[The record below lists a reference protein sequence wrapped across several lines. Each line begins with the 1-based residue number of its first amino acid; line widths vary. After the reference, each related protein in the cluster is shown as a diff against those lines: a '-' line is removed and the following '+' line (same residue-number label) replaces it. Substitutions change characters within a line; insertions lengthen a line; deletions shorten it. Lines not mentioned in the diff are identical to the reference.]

1 MALNSPQLE
10 RIDVA
15 SWPNDYHIRNYKTQ
29 LGLLNSEFDVDNPA
43 PAMLA
48 PLITAFSGKL
58 TAEDAIVDKI
68 TKMPQTE
75 LIAKADGER
84 DSMEKQMKDVVKIN
98 LTADFFPEKKA
109 AAQVLWPL
117 IDHYKLD
124 PQMEL
129 EKQTENLQQWYQD
142 YSADPAQATAA
153 ETLGLTALIAALMAK
168 NTEVDTLIR
177 QREAARAAQAGQNVS
192 VARKETD
199 QAFQNLCTM
208 LNALA
213 IADPDADRFT
223 SVITG
228 MNQEQRRMRDIVE
241 DQRRM
246 NRRVAV
252 KSKAIG
258 NHTYAV
264 SSGWTWERLC
274 EEPKVLLAVFG
285 NRIVSTDKKAGKLI
299 YYLALKGLAV
309 LPEAEV
315 DATKNYELVLD
326 GPIPV
331 PTPGRGGENEQ
342 GGGGSDDGGSDEG
355 GSSDVTPVQPE

>member
-1 MALNSPQLE
+1 MALNSLQLE

-29 LGLLNSEFDVDNPA
+29 LGLLNAEFDVETPA
-43 PAMLA
+43 PTMLA

-75 LIAKADGER
+75 LIATADNER
-84 DSMEKQMKDVVKIN
+84 DSMEKQLRDAVRVN
-98 LTADFFPEKKA
+98 LSADFFPEKKA

-142 YSADPAQATAA
+142 YSADPAQAAAA
-153 ETLGLTALIAALMAK
+153 ESLGLTGLIAALMAK
-168 NTEVDTLIR
+168 NTQVDQLMR
-177 QREAARAAQAGQNVS
+177 EREAARAAQAGQNVS
-192 VARKETD
+192 AARKETD
-199 QAFQNLCTM
+199 QAFQNLCIM
-208 LNALA
+208 LNALS
-213 IADPDADRFT
+213 IADPDETRFDNL
-223 SVITG
+223 ITR

-241 DQRRM
+241 DQRRT

-274 EEPKVLLAVFG
+274 EEPKVLLAVYG

-299 YYLALKGLAV
+299 YYLTLKGDV
-309 LPEAEV
+309 VIPEAEV
-315 DATKNYELVLD
+315 DATKTYELVLD
-326 GPIPV
+326 GPAPEPV
-331 PTPGRGGENEQ
+331 PSG
-342 GGGGSDDGGSDEG
+342 DDQQDEG
-355 GSSDVTPVQPE
+355 GSSDQGEVTPVQPE